1 MFGFDSV
8 INFFRNIDQKDL
20 RRYVYMYV
28 ACFML
33 LIGLIVYRYVTQIG
47 EYENKMKQLNRARR
61 NLQGIMTDY
70 NQVKQQKDQVDQILK
85 KDKNFYLQKF
95 FQDLIK
101 ELKINQKATT
111 NLISQKLQNGYIEE
125 SLQIRFNSLTMQQLC
140 QFLEKLETSQR
151 VYAKKLDITS
161 KGVQSR
167 SISVSFAI
175 ATLKPE
181 EETSNKR

>member
-1 MFGFDSV
+1 MFGFDGV
-8 INFFRNIDQKDL
+8 LGFFKRIDKKDL
-20 RRYVYMYV
+20 KRYVAMYV
-28 ACFML
+28 ACFGL
-33 LIGLIVYRYVTQIG
+33 FVGLIVYRYVNQISH
-47 EYENKMKQLNRARR
+47 YQIQIKQLNRARKD
-61 NLQGIMTDY
+61 LQSILTDY
-70 NQVKQQKDQVDQILK
+70 NQVKQQKDQVDKILK

-101 ELKINQKATT
+101 ELKINQKAVTS
-111 NLISQKLQNGYIEE
+111 LVSQKLQNGYIEE
-125 SLQIRFNSLTMQQLC
+125 SLQIRFSAITMQQLC
-140 QFLEKLETSQR
+140 QFLEKLETNQR
-151 VYAKKLDITS
+151 VYAKKLDISS